1 VVEIGKV
8 KPLDVY
14 FKNFERPTS
23 RKSRSDFNKHSI
35 IQRIES
41 SNSEPDSALI
51 KGTIA
56 RTDPKSGL
64 PHLDELTHHLIAVAT
79 ASLKFNSPEVTLAAL
94 IHDYFKPVFD
104 IRWNPKKNKWDWYHV
119 LYNDT
124 QPYHHI
130 LEEVKDN
137 INIPKTAHILKYHH
151 KWDRD
156 LKLCR
161 TGNPICKIEHSGLIS
176 ALETNI
182 LFALPTHADYTVI
195 HHLRIP
201 GKYRMFLLALL
212 KEQLAKT
219 LSEKYSEKFQEILG
233 VSGIRYEYRPIN
245 ADNIEEA
252 GKLIKEMDW
261 KIEIKNDTMIIP
273 IPSKFH
279 GNAFYFEYYGG
290 TEVVLDVDTKAKAI
304 QGVKVP
310 FGKALSTVYFAGS
323 HDAYLLYV
331 DAGFDS
337 LSLKHL
343 LKSVLKDLKQSLPE
357 KKQKEAFTHA
367 KLDKVAKS
375 LSGDFRSDK
384 SCVFCGEPGEAI
396 ESNEKVSS
404 ILRAK
409 FTDTWLLLTYGTSV
423 CPVCKLGFEIEEL
436 FRGSGM
442 NKHIA
447 QEALLDDYQL
457 IHSVPIFGKDHFM
470 KSVSSKIWLELL
482 SEIYYSL
489 HTSRELGKITK
500 RREWA
505 VKFYLN
511 PKVLLYP
518 YAADV
523 IPQVTTVALRYSKKK
538 FVLQSGLHSNI
549 VFPGSEKDL
558 IPEEFSAIRRFYTSR
573 PETGMYILEKIKNV
587 YSPVFGIPDV
597 KIRKGGVPRARK
609 RQS

>member
-1 VVEIGKV
+1 VKEIGKE
-8 KPLDVY
+8 KPLDLY
-14 FKNFERPTS
+14 LKNAKLH
-23 RKSRSDFNKHSI
+23 KSNRTIKDNLHSTL
-35 IQRIES
+35 QRIETS
-41 SNSEPDSALI
+41 SFKEDSAII

-64 PHLDELTHHLIAVAT
+64 PHLDELTHHLMAVAT
-79 ASLKFNSPEVTLAAL
+79 ASLKFSSPEVTLAAL

-104 IRWNPKKNKWDWYHV
+104 LRRGKWFHFITDSN
-119 LYNDT
+119 LYSQLLSELSDSANISNVANIS
-124 QPYHHI
+124 QWHH
-130 LEEVKDN
+130 N
-137 INIPKTAHILKYHH
+137 
-151 KWDRD
+151 
-156 LKLCR
+156 R
-161 TGNPICKIEHSGLIS
+161 TNCNEICQIEKSELIS
-176 ALETNI
+176 ALETSVPFI
-182 LFALPTHADYTVI
+182 SPTRGEYTVI
-195 HHLRIP
+195 HHIRIP

-212 KEQLAKT
+212 GEKLAKT

-233 VSGIRYEYRPIN
+233 VSRIRYEYRPLN

-252 GKLIKEMDW
+252 GKLIKEKDW

-273 IPSKFH
+273 LPSKFH
-279 GNAFYFEYYGG
+279 GDAFYFEYYGG

-304 QGVKVP
+304 KGVKVP

-343 LKSVLKDLKQSLPE
+343 LESVLKDLKQSLPE

-384 SCVFCGEPGEAI
+384 SCVFCGEPGEPI

-442 NKHIA
+442 NKHIV
-447 QEALLDDYQL
+447 QEALLDEYQL
-457 IHSVPIFGKDHFM
+457 IYSVPIFGKDHFM
-470 KSVSSKIWLELL
+470 KSISSKIWLELL

-489 HTSRELGKITK
+489 HTSRELGRITK
-500 RREWA
+500 RTKWA

-523 IPQVTTVALRYSKKK
+523 IPRVTTVALRYSKKK
-538 FVLQSGLHSNI
+538 FVLQSGIHSDI

-558 IPEEFSAIRRFYTSR
+558 IPEEFSAIRRFYTLH
-573 PETGMYILEKIKNV
+573 PCTGAHILEKIKNV
-587 YSPVFGIPDV
+587 YHPVFGIPDV
-597 KIRKGGVPRARK
+597 KIQKGGVSRARK

>member
-1 VVEIGKV
+1 VAEIGKV

-23 RKSRSDFNKHSI
+23 RKSRSDFNKHST

-104 IRWNPKKNKWDWYHV
+104 FRHGKWFHFITDPNLYSQLLSELSDSANISNVANISQWHHNSKNC
-119 LYNDT
+119 N
-124 QPYHHI
+124 
-130 LEEVKDN
+130 E
-137 INIPKTAHILKYHH
+137 
-151 KWDRD
+151 
-156 LKLCR
+156 
-161 TGNPICKIEHSGLIS
+161 ICQIEKSELIS
-176 ALETNI
+176 ALETSVPFI
-182 LFALPTHADYTVI
+182 SPTRGEYTVI

-396 ESNEKVSS
+396 ESNEKVGS

-409 FTDTWLLLTYGTSV
+409 FTDTWLLFTYGTSV

-511 PKVLLYP
+511 PKVLFYP
-518 YAADV
+518 YVANL
-523 IPQVTTVALRYSKKK
+523 IPRITTIALRYSKKK
-538 FVLQSGLHSNI
+538 FVLQSGIHSNI
-549 VFPGSEKDL
+549 VLPGSEKDL

-597 KIRKGGVPRARK
+597 KIRKGGVSRASK